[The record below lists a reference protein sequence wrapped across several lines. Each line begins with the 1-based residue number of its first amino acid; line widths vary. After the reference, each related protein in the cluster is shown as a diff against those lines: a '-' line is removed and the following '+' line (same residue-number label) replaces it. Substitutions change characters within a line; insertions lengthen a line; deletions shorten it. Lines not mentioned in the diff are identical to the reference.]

1 MRKLEYLKISY
12 ILRKDRIQNDLAPV
26 YLKLLL
32 EGRKAYVSTGEKV
45 RVDEWDE
52 RSGKFLGST
61 PLINSKNELLD
72 RMRLEVI
79 NIYNELKAS
88 DKDITVDVLRSRL
101 ATGETDVR
109 KYLFECCQ
117 IYNSS
122 FEKLVGIEIGAITF
136 GRYATFAARISDFI
150 STKLKQKDILLTDIK
165 YSFGIEYEHYL
176 KTELKLHQNT
186 LVKYIQYLNRVLDY
200 CVKYEWLDKNVLFG
214 YKCPVKES
222 KREYLTQDELQ
233 RVIDKDINIERLRE
247 VRDIFVFCCHTGYAY
262 KDAAELTPD
271 HIGTGI
277 NGRKWIYT
285 SRQKNDN
292 VSNVPLLDQAMEIIE
307 KYKDHPI
314 CQSKNRLLPMK
325 SNQKLNAYLKEL
337 ADICGISK
345 PITTHIARHTFAT
358 TVLLSNGVSMEATSK
373 MLGHSSLKTTQIYG
387 KILETR
393 VGAEMEMLSE
403 KLSKTKK
410 DGKGDTKIKEAK

>member
-1 MRKLEYLKISY
+1 MVP
-12 ILRKDRIQNDLAPV
+12 IQMQITI
-26 YLKLLL
+26 
-32 EGRKAYVSTGEKV
+32 EGERVFISTGQKIELELWDLKACRAIGKTNKV
-45 RVDEWDE
+45 RV
-52 RSGKFLGST
+52 L
-61 PLINSKNELLD
+61 NEYLD
-72 RMRLEVI
+72 KMSVDVVKAF
-79 NIYNELKAS
+79 NELKSLNDDISAEMLR
-88 DKDITVDVLRSRL
+88 DKL
-101 ATGETDVR
+101 TGKSIDRR
-109 KYLFECCQ
+109 KYLIECCQ

-122 FEKLVGIEIGAITF
+122 FEKLVGIEIGKITF
-136 GRYATFAARISDFI
+136 GRYATFAARISNFI
-150 STKLKQKDILLTDIK
+150 SSKMKQKDIMLHEIK

-214 YKCPVKES
+214 YKCPVKET
-222 KREYLTQDELQ
+222 KREYLNQDELQ
-233 RVIDKDINIERLRE
+233 RVMDKEIHIDRLSE

-262 KDAAELTPD
+262 KDAAQLTPD

-314 CQSKNRLLPMK
+314 CVSKNRILPMK

-337 ADICGISK
+337 ADICSINK
-345 PITTHIARHTFAT
+345 PMTMHIARHTFAT

-393 VGAEMEMLSE
+393 VGAEMEMLSQ
-403 KLSKTKK
+403 KL
-410 DGKGDTKIKEAK
+410 AKSSQTDSQHRDAK

>member
-1 MRKLEYLKISY
+1 MQKIDLLNAKFIIRKN
-12 ILRKDRIQNDLAPV
+12 RIVSGMVPIQMQITI
-26 YLKLLL
+26 
-32 EGRKAYVSTGEKV
+32 EGERVFISTGQKIEIELWNLKSCRAIGKSNKV
-45 RVDEWDE
+45 RV
-52 RSGKFLGST
+52 L
-61 PLINSKNELLD
+61 NEYLD
-72 RMRLEVI
+72 KMSVDVVKAF
-79 NIYNELKAS
+79 NELKSLNDDISAEMLR
-88 DKDITVDVLRSRL
+88 DKL
-101 ATGETDVR
+101 TGKSIDRR
-109 KYLFECCQ
+109 KYLIECCQ

-122 FEKLVGIEIGAITF
+122 FEKLVGIEIGKITF
-136 GRYATFAARISDFI
+136 GRYATFAARISNFI
-150 STKLKQKDILLTDIK
+150 SSKMKQKDIMLHEIK

-222 KREYLTQDELQ
+222 KREYLTQEELD
-233 RVIDKDINIERLRE
+233 RVMDKEIHIDRLSE

-262 KDAAELTPD
+262 KDAAQLTPD

-307 KYKDHPI
+307 KYRDHPI
-314 CQSKNRLLPMK
+314 CISKNRILPMK

-337 ADICGISK
+337 ADICSISK
-345 PITTHIARHTFAT
+345 PMTMHIARHTFAT

-393 VGAEMEMLSE
+393 VGAEMEILSQ
-403 KLSKTKK
+403 KL
-410 DGKGDTKIKEAK
+410 AKSSQTDNQLRDAK

>member
-1 MRKLEYLKISY
+1 MSV
-12 ILRKDRIQNDLAPV
+12 DV
-26 YLKLLL
+26 V
-32 EGRKAYVSTGEKV
+32 KA
-45 RVDEWDE
+45 
-52 RSGKFLGST
+52 F
-61 PLINSKNELLD
+61 
-72 RMRLEVI
+72 
-79 NIYNELKAS
+79 NELKSLNDDISAEMLR
-88 DKDITVDVLRSRL
+88 DKL
-101 ATGETDVR
+101 TGKGIDRR
-109 KYLFECCQ
+109 KYLIECCQ

-122 FEKLVGIEIGAITF
+122 FEKLVGIEIGKITF
-136 GRYATFAARISDFI
+136 GRYATFAARINDFI
-150 STKLKQKDILLTDIK
+150 STKLKLKDILLTDIK

-200 CVKYEWLDKNVLFG
+200 CVKYEWLEKNVLFG
-214 YKCPVKES
+214 YKCPVKET
-222 KREYLTQDELQ
+222 KREYLNQDELQ
-233 RVIDKDINIERLRE
+233 RIMDKDINIERLRE

-271 HIGTGI
+271 HIGMGI

-285 SRQKNDN
+285 SRQKTDN
-292 VSNVPLLDQAMEIIE
+292 VSNVPLLDQAMDIIE
-307 KYKDHPI
+307 KYKDHPV
-314 CQSKNRLLPMK
+314 CVNKNRILPMK

-345 PITTHIARHTFAT
+345 PMTMHIARHTFAT

-393 VGAEMEMLSE
+393 VGAEMEILSE

-410 DGKGDTKIKEAK
+410 GEKGDTKFGEAK

>member
-1 MRKLEYLKISY
+1 MQKIDLLNAKFIIRKN
-12 ILRKDRIQNDLAPV
+12 RIVSGMVPIQMQITI
-26 YLKLLL
+26 
-32 EGRKAYVSTGEKV
+32 EGERVFISTGQKIELELWDLKSCRAIGKSNKV
-45 RVDEWDE
+45 RV
-52 RSGKFLGST
+52 L
-61 PLINSKNELLD
+61 NEYLD
-72 RMRLEVI
+72 KMSVDVVKAF
-79 NIYNELKAS
+79 NELKSLNDDISAEMLR
-88 DKDITVDVLRSRL
+88 DKL
-101 ATGETDVR
+101 TGKSIDRR
-109 KYLFECCQ
+109 KYLIECCQ

-122 FEKLVGIEIGAITF
+122 FEKLVGIEIGKITF
-136 GRYATFAARISDFI
+136 GRYATFAARISNFI
-150 STKLKQKDILLTDIK
+150 SSKMKQKDIMLHEIK

-233 RVIDKDINIERLRE
+233 RVMDKEINIDRLSE

-262 KDAAELTPD
+262 KDAAQLTPD

-292 VSNVPLLDQAMEIIE
+292 VSNVPLLEPAMEIIE
-307 KYKDHPI
+307 KYKDHPL
-314 CQSKNRLLPMK
+314 CLNKNRILPMK
-325 SNQKLNAYLKEL
+325 SNQKLNAYLREL
-337 ADICGISK
+337 ADICSISK
-345 PITTHIARHTFAT
+345 PMTMHIARHTFAT

-403 KLSKTKK
+403 KLAKSAKTEVSQKK
-410 DGKGDTKIKEAK
+410 AK

>member
-1 MRKLEYLKISY
+1 MQKIDLLNAKFIIRKN
-12 ILRKDRIQNDLAPV
+12 RIVSGMVPIQMQITI
-26 YLKLLL
+26 
-32 EGRKAYVSTGEKV
+32 EGERVFISTGQKIELELWDLKSCRAIGKSNKV
-45 RVDEWDE
+45 RV
-52 RSGKFLGST
+52 L
-61 PLINSKNELLD
+61 NEYLD
-72 RMRLEVI
+72 KMSVDVVKAF
-79 NIYNELKAS
+79 NELKSLNDDISAEMLR
-88 DKDITVDVLRSRL
+88 DKL
-101 ATGETDVR
+101 TGKSIDRR
-109 KYLFECCQ
+109 KYLIECCQ

-122 FEKLVGIEIGAITF
+122 FEKLVGIEIGKITF
-136 GRYATFAARISDFI
+136 GRYATFAARISNFI
-150 STKLKQKDILLTDIK
+150 SSKMKQKDIMLHEIK

-233 RVIDKDINIERLRE
+233 RIMDKEIHIDRLSE

-262 KDAAELTPD
+262 KDAAQLTPD

-307 KYKDHPI
+307 KYRDHPI
-314 CQSKNRLLPMK
+314 CISKNRILPMK

-337 ADICGISK
+337 ADICNISK
-345 PITTHIARHTFAT
+345 PMTMHIARHTFAT

-393 VGAEMEMLSE
+393 VGAEMEMLSQ
-403 KLSKTKK
+403 KL
-410 DGKGDTKIKEAK
+410 AKSSQTDNQLRGAK

>member
-1 MRKLEYLKISY
+1 MQKIDLLNAKFIIRKN
-12 ILRKDRIQNDLAPV
+12 RIVSGMVPIQMQITI
-26 YLKLLL
+26 
-32 EGRKAYVSTGEKV
+32 EGERVFISTGQKIELELWDLKSCRAIGKSNKV
-45 RVDEWDE
+45 RV
-52 RSGKFLGST
+52 L
-61 PLINSKNELLD
+61 NEYLD
-72 RMRLEVI
+72 KMSVDVVKAF
-79 NIYNELKAS
+79 NELKSLNDDISAEMLR
-88 DKDITVDVLRSRL
+88 DKL
-101 ATGETDVR
+101 TGKSIDRR
-109 KYLFECCQ
+109 KYLIECCQ

-122 FEKLVGIEIGAITF
+122 FEKLVGIEIGKITF
-136 GRYATFAARISDFI
+136 GRYATFAARISNFI
-150 STKLKQKDILLTDIK
+150 SSKMKQKDIMLHEIK

-233 RVIDKDINIERLRE
+233 RVMDKEIHIDRLSE

-262 KDAAELTPD
+262 KDAALLTPD

-292 VSNVPLLDQAMEIIE
+292 VSNVPLLDQAMQIIE
-307 KYKDHPI
+307 KYKDHPV
-314 CQSKNRLLPMK
+314 CVSKNRILPMK

-345 PITTHIARHTFAT
+345 PMTMHIARHTFAT

-393 VGAEMEMLSE
+393 VGAEMEMLSQ
-403 KLSKTKK
+403 KLAKSSQ
-410 DGKGDTKIKEAK
+410 GDNQLRDAK

>member
-12 ILRKDRIQNDLAPV
+12 ILRKDRIQDDLVPV

-45 RVDEWDE
+45 KLNDWDE
-52 RSGKFLGST
+52 INGKFKGLS

-79 NIYNELKAS
+79 NIYNELKAT

-101 ATGETDVR
+101 ATGETDNR
-109 KYLFECCQ
+109 KYLIECCQ

-122 FEKLVGIEIGAITF
+122 FEKLVGIEIGEITF
-136 GRYATFAARISDFI
+136 GRYATFAARINDFI
-150 STKLKQKDILLTDIK
+150 STKLKLKDILLTDIK

-200 CVKYEWLDKNVLFG
+200 CVKYEWLEKNVLFG
-214 YKCPVKES
+214 YKCPVKET
-222 KREYLTQDELQ
+222 KREYLNQDELQ
-233 RVIDKDINIERLRE
+233 RIMVKDINIERLRE

-271 HIGTGI
+271 HIGMGI

-285 SRQKNDN
+285 SRQKTDN
-292 VSNVPLLDQAMEIIE
+292 VSNVPLLDQAMDIIE
-307 KYKDHPI
+307 KYKDHPV
-314 CQSKNRLLPMK
+314 CVSKNRILPMK

-345 PITTHIARHTFAT
+345 PMTMHIARHTFAT

-410 DGKGDTKIKEAK
+410 GEKGDTKFGEAK

>member
-1 MRKLEYLKISY
+1 MQKIDLLNAKFIIRKN
-12 ILRKDRIQNDLAPV
+12 RIVSGMVPIQMQITI
-26 YLKLLL
+26 
-32 EGRKAYVSTGEKV
+32 EGERVFISTGQKIELELWDLKSCRAIGKSNKV
-45 RVDEWDE
+45 RV
-52 RSGKFLGST
+52 L
-61 PLINSKNELLD
+61 NEYLD
-72 RMRLEVI
+72 KMSVDVVKAF
-79 NIYNELKAS
+79 NELKSLNDDISAEMLR
-88 DKDITVDVLRSRL
+88 DKL
-101 ATGETDVR
+101 TGKSIDRR
-109 KYLFECCQ
+109 KYLIECCQ

-122 FEKLVGIEIGAITF
+122 FEKLVGIEIGKITF
-136 GRYATFAARISDFI
+136 GRYATFAARISNFI
-150 STKLKQKDILLTDIK
+150 SSKMKQKDIMLHEIK

-222 KREYLTQDELQ
+222 KREYLTQEELD
-233 RVIDKDINIERLRE
+233 RVMDKEIHIDRLSE

-262 KDAAELTPD
+262 KDAAQLTPD

-307 KYKDHPI
+307 KYRDHPI
-314 CQSKNRLLPMK
+314 CISKNRILPMK

-337 ADICGISK
+337 ADICSISK
-345 PITTHIARHTFAT
+345 PMTMHIARHTFAT

-393 VGAEMEMLSE
+393 VGAEMEILSQ
-403 KLSKTKK
+403 KL
-410 DGKGDTKIKEAK
+410 AKSSQNDNQLRDAK

>member
-1 MRKLEYLKISY
+1 MKKLDFLKVSFMV
-12 ILRKDRIQNDLAPV
+12 RSDKKESGMSPV
-26 YLKLLL
+26 LMMLFLD
-32 EGRKAYVSTGEKV
+32 GRRAYVSTGLVAELKNWDSKYGRFVGDPSKV
-45 RVDEWDE
+45 N
-52 RSGKFLGST
+52 T
-61 PLINSKNELLD
+61 KNEFLE
-72 RMRLEVI
+72 RMKMDVLR
-79 NIYNELKAS
+79 IYNEMKS
-88 DKDITVDVLRSRL
+88 KDDDITVDILRQKL
-101 ATGETDVR
+101 KGEADT
-109 KYLFECCQ
+109 KAKSLIECCQ
-117 IYNSS
+117 VYNSS
-122 FEKLVGIEIGAITF
+122 FEKLVGIEIGEITF
-136 GRYATFAARISDFI
+136 GRYATFAARISEFI
-150 STKLKQKDILLTDIK
+150 TTKLKLKDIYLTDIK

-200 CVKYEWLDKNVLFG
+200 CVKYEWLEKNVLFG
-214 YKCPVKES
+214 YKCPVKET

-233 RVIDKDINIERLRE
+233 RIMEKVINIDRLRE

-271 HIGTGI
+271 HIGMGI

-285 SRQKNDN
+285 SRQKTDN

-314 CQSKNRLLPMK
+314 CVSKNRLLPMK
-325 SNQKLNAYLKEL
+325 SNQKLNSYLKEL
-337 ADICGISK
+337 ADICGITK
-345 PITTHIARHTFAT
+345 PMTMHIARHTFAT

-393 VGAEMEMLSE
+393 VGAEMEMLSA
-403 KLSKTKK
+403 KLSKSVDAEIKL
-410 DGKGDTKIKEAK
+410 KEAK

>member
-1 MRKLEYLKISY
+1 MQKIDLLNAKFIIRKN
-12 ILRKDRIQNDLAPV
+12 RIVSGMVPIQMQITI
-26 YLKLLL
+26 
-32 EGRKAYVSTGEKV
+32 EGERVFISTGQKIELELWDLKSCRAIGKSNKV
-45 RVDEWDE
+45 RV
-52 RSGKFLGST
+52 L
-61 PLINSKNELLD
+61 NEYLD
-72 RMRLEVI
+72 KMSVDVVKAF
-79 NIYNELKAS
+79 NELKSLNDDISAEMLR
-88 DKDITVDVLRSRL
+88 DKL
-101 ATGETDVR
+101 TGKSIDRR
-109 KYLFECCQ
+109 KYLIECCQ

-122 FEKLVGIEIGAITF
+122 FEKLVGIEIGKITF
-136 GRYATFAARISDFI
+136 GRYATFAARIGNFI
-150 STKLKQKDILLTDIK
+150 SSKMKQKDIMLHEIK

-233 RVIDKDINIERLRE
+233 RVMDKEIHIDRLSE

-262 KDAAELTPD
+262 KDAAQLTPD

-292 VSNVPLLDQAMEIIE
+292 VSNVPLLEPAMEIIE
-307 KYKDHPI
+307 KYKDHPL
-314 CQSKNRLLPMK
+314 CLNKNRILPMK

-337 ADICGISK
+337 ADICNINK
-345 PITTHIARHTFAT
+345 PMTMHIARHTFAT

-393 VGAEMEMLSE
+393 VGAEMEILSE
-403 KLSKTKK
+403 KLAKSAKTEVKQKK
-410 DGKGDTKIKEAK
+410 A